1 MLSDEEA
8 ERLRTVTV
16 TALLALR
23 REYLRTAAC
32 SRMKHWTQLRD
43 RAVSAARRATT
54 VDEWATMVM
63 RGLQVPTLGVAGCE
77 ALVALRAAVR
87 GVGSAELWLT
97 MITDEHG
104 LLFALARLAVEQD
117 KMRANTAETQP

>member
-1 MLSDEEA
+1 MLSEEHA
-8 ERLRTVTV
+8 ETLRTATV

-23 REYLRTAAC
+23 REYLRTSAC

-54 VDEWATMVM
+54 VDEWATMIM
-63 RGLQVPTLGVAGCE
+63 RGLQIPTMGLAGCE

-87 GVGSAELWLT
+87 AAGAAEPWLT

-104 LLFALARLAVEQD
+104 LLFALARLEAEQS
-117 KMRANTAETQP
+117 KRTKEQQP